1 MKYWK
6 TIALAFAATATVGGV
21 LTGCQKTEAPTETST
36 VATEPPPATSNADA
50 PAAVQ
55 PTAASTPPTT
65 LPEFSLANRAG
76 EMQSIRS
83 WPGKSLI
90 VNFWATW
97 CAPCRKEIP
106 LLIETNKKEAA
117 NGFQVVGI
125 AVDFRDDVLK
135 YADEAKMDY
144 PLLIGEQDGFA
155 AAAAFG
161 INSMGLPFTVFSDNQ
176 GRIVTTFIGEITP
189 PKLDILINGV
199 KEVNAGKATPDT
211 ARANIQ
217 MAMEKLPKNAH

>member
-1 MKYWK
+1 MKNWK
-6 TIALAFAATATVGGV
+6 SIALALSMVGMLAAV
-21 LTGCQKTEAPTETST
+21 LAGCSKTEAPTETA
-36 VATEPPPATSNADA
+36 ATAEPPPPATSNAEA
-50 PAAVQ
+50 PATVQ
-55 PTAASTPPTT
+55 PTAATTPPTT
-65 LPEFSLANRAG
+65 LPEFSLANRTG

-97 CAPCRKEIP
+97 CGPCRKEIP

-199 KEVNAGKATPDT
+199 KDVNAGKFSPDEG
-211 ARANIQ
+211 RAQIA